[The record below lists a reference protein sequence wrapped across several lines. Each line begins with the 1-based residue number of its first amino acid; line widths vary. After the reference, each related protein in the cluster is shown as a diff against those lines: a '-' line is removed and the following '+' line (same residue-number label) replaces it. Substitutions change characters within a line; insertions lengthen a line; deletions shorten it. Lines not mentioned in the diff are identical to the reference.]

1 MIISSCHIHKLLS
14 MCIFATSMTGFLLRL
29 YCFHVFTCED
39 VTLYFSRSRFAIILS
54 CKFSCMCGP
63 RRQQVASRKVCRHI
77 AYGTNPAR
85 RPDEL
90 LPNYLLSTSAPS
102 ARIIGPTNHCARY
115 LSRDSVAGLSGATSV
130 SSEHLSVLEQLEGD
144 GNKQGKGLFCYYIY

>member
-14 MCIFATSMTGFLLRL
+14 MCIFATSMTGSSFVST
-29 YCFHVFTCED
+29 VFM
-39 VTLYFSRSRFAIILS
+39 FSSARMSL
-54 CKFSCMCGP
+54 
-63 RRQQVASRKVCRHI
+63 SRKVCRHI